1 MNDKKDEN
9 LFECWARYRYFGK
22 DEKIKTYKFRDCF
35 LFIDKEKITFKS
47 REGDIFQEINFRDIQ
62 EFMKEKSYIKI
73 LTADGKI
80 YAFFAVKPIEKSPN
94 YRNTEKAYSILNN
107 LEGIK
112 GAVEQKIVEKIK
124 NLIKVSTRINVNV
137 LKEVLGVDDSIYYQ
151 NIFNLA
157 AKLGLTIDGD
167 YLKVDKI
174 SDSDFIRALNDY
186 LNLGINDEM
195 LVDEKLSCPYCGA
208 PLKPNA
214 KFCTQCGTTLVKD
227 AKGNE

>member
-1 MNDKKDEN
+1 MAEN
-9 LFECWARYRYFGK
+9 LFEFWAKFRYFRGY
-22 DEKIKTYKFRDCF
+22 ERIKTYKFQNCF
-35 LFIDKEKITFKS
+35 VFINKEKISFKS
-47 REGDIFQEINFRDIQ
+47 RKGVTYQEILLGDIQNFI
-62 EFMKEKSYIKI
+62 KEKRYIKI
-73 LTADGKI
+73 FTTDERV
-80 YAFFAVKPIEKSPN
+80 YAFCAVKPNGKSP
-94 YRNTEKAYSILNN
+94 YPYNTDRAYSLLKK

-112 GAVEQKIVEKIK
+112 GVVEQTIIEKIK

-151 NIFNLA
+151 NIFNVA

-227 AKGNE
+227 PEEKE